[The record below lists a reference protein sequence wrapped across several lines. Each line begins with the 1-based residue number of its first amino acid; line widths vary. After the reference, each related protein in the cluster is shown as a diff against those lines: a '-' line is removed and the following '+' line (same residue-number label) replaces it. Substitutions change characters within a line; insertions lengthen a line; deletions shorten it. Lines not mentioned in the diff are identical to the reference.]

1 MAEFFDNLKDAP
13 PINQPLAQG
22 SVSMVFLGDSVL
34 MEKRS
39 DNGQWSFPGGRAEPG
54 EAPEV
59 CAARE
64 LEEETG
70 LAGLTLE
77 FVTLFDNPGSIGAY
91 DDGNVVQT
99 HMSVFAAELT
109 QMPALHISEESTQLK
124 FISLAELRQ
133 IDLAASHN
141 PIRKLATDLFS
152 KAAT

>member
-13 PINQPLAQG
+13 PINQPIAQG
-22 SVSMVFLGDSVL
+22 SVSLVFLSESVL

-39 DNGQWSFPGGRAEPG
+39 DNGQWSFPGGKAEPG
-54 EAPEV
+54 EALDV

-70 LAGLTLE
+70 VSGLKLK
-77 FVTLFDNPGSIGAY
+77 FVALFDDPGAIGAY

-99 HMSVFAAELT
+99 HMSVYAAELT
-109 QMPALHISEESTQLK
+109 KMPNLRLSAESTQVK
-124 FISLAELRQ
+124 FVPLAELGQ

-141 PIRKLATDLFS
+141 PIRELAVELFS
-152 KAAT
+152 KAPA